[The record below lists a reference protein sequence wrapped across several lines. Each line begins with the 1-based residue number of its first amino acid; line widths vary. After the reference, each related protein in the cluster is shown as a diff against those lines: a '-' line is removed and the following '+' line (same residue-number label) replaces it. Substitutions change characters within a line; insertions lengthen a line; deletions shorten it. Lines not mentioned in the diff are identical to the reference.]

1 MHKDSK
7 NKLIHVLGSI
17 LFLSLPFLFSPELT
31 GHFNFFYNPGIHR
44 AFISTL
50 LLLLFFYLN
59 YYVLIPQYYISKKYF
74 IYILLILICFLLFFA
89 VPDLHKFWRPYLIQ
103 HSTTTL
109 LPPPPIPFI
118 LMLSQRLLEF
128 LGVFVFSLLL
138 KLRERLKLIEVEK
151 ANAELA
157 YLKAQINPHFL
168 FNTLNSIYSLALHNN
183 SKTAESIVK
192 LSDMMRYVLNESN
205 YNEVLVSKEKEYIFN
220 FIELQILRLSPSIKL
235 SCSWEGESNQLTISP
250 LLIIPFIENAF
261 KHGVNSE
268 EDSEISIQIVIIKSE
283 LHLQVKN
290 KIVTENNATLEK
302 SGIGIVTTKRR
313 LDLLYPEKHSL
324 TCLEKDG
331 WYCVDLKIDLND

>member
-1 MHKDSK
+1 MDKDSK

-59 YYVLIPQYYISKKYF
+59 YYVFIPHYYISKKYMV
-74 IYILLILICFLLFFA
+74 YTLLILCSFLLFFI
-89 VPDLHKFWRPYLIQ
+89 VPEMHKLWRPSLIQ
-103 HSTTTL
+103 HSTSTL
-109 LPPPPIPFI
+109 MPPPRPFI
-118 LMLSQRLLEF
+118 NMLSQRLLEF

-168 FNTLNSIYSLALHNN
+168 FNTLNSIYSLALNNN

-235 SCSWEGESNQLTISP
+235 SCSWEGDSDQLKISP

-268 EDSEISIQIVIIKSE
+268 EDSEISIQIFIIKSE
-283 LHLQVKN
+283 LRLQVKN

-313 LDLLYPEKHSL
+313 LDLLYPEKHTLS
-324 TCLEKDG
+324 CIEKNG
-331 WYCVDLKIDLND
+331 WYCVDLKIKLND

>member
-1 MHKDSK
+1 MHK
-7 NKLIHVLGSI
+7 LWR
-17 LFLSLPFLFSPELT
+17 PFLIERST
-31 GHFNFFYNPGIHR
+31 
-44 AFISTL
+44 STL
-50 LLLLFFYLN
+50 M
-59 YYVLIPQYYISKKYF
+59 
-74 IYILLILICFLLFFA
+74 
-89 VPDLHKFWRPYLIQ
+89 
-103 HSTTTL
+103 
-109 LPPPPIPFI
+109 PPPRPFI
-118 LMLSQRLLEF
+118 NMLSHRLLEF
-128 LGVFVFSLLL
+128 SGVLIFSLLL

-168 FNTLNSIYSLALHNN
+168 FNTLNSIYSLALTNS

-192 LSDMMRYVLNESN
+192 LSDMMRYVLSESN
-205 YNEVLVSKEKEYIFN
+205 LEEVLVSKEKEYIFN

-235 SCSWEGESNQLTISP
+235 SCSWEGDSDQLTISP

-268 EDSEISIQIVIIKSE
+268 EDSEISIQIVIIKFE
-283 LHLQVKN
+283 LRLQVKN

-324 TCLEKDG
+324 TCLETDG
-331 WYCVDLKIDLND
+331 WYCVDLKIRLND